1 MGRNHTFQHEV
12 QKDIDLDFFKY
23 IYIYRAVFPGTITS
37 FNLALLQLLWGEIVL
52 LFAIKG
58 FLKLYILAIICS
70 LINFFRFF
78 LCSSSFSRIYF
89 IHLGCKYAKHQCLI
103 AATPWP
109 HLTVFSF
116 FPVFFRSART
126 SYRAFRCRKI
136 FPAPSPSSPPPLWGR
151 QKLLSGFFPLIRG
164 GGVTP
169 ISAKGFWAKWISG
182 KGVVHP

>member
-12 QKDIDLDFFKY
+12 QKDIDLDFLKY
-23 IYIYRAVFPGTITS
+23 IYLHSGISGNHYFLQFSTFATFMRWNSSS
-37 FNLALLQLLWGEIVL
+37 FCYKRISQT
-52 LFAIKG
+52 
-58 FLKLYILAIICS
+58 LYLGNYSSID
-70 LINFFRFF
+70 FFRFF

-151 QKLLSGFFPLIRG
+151 QKLLSGFFPLTRG
-164 GGVTP
+164 WGTP
-169 ISAKGFWAKWISG
+169 HFR
-182 KGVVHP
+182 